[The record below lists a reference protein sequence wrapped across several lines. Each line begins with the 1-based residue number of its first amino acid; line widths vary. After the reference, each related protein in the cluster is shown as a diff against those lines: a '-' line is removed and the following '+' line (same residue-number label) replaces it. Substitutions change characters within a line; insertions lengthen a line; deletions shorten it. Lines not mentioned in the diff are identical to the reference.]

1 MSASMFRRAVRF
13 VESGLADPAENRL
26 TEITAAILERHAP
39 LARAFTAA
47 LLSQAERNAAPSAQ
61 PRVAAAQ
68 AWLVEHGPAADVQVA
83 TQLARGGRFVDMQ
96 LRLSC
101 DPLRRERDL
110 VVWVEIK
117 HGADISGSQLPAYVE
132 LIEEEPATAR
142 TVFVLAPR
150 QSPPSQDLVP
160 DTVPV
165 LFWEQVLADYTTR
178 LPPEPPGSAGT
189 LLSNELLSYMQE
201 ENLMPAQ
208 PLTIQ
213 LALALAVRQATNETV
228 TALCEVVHERVGG
241 YYAGVKAK
249 GGGMPQYGTGFW
261 ATHTLSPAA
270 PEWRGAWL
278 EWGLRDDNARRDPR
292 RAYAFVA
299 GASFHRSDD
308 VTADPRYRD
317 WLGARLSENFEHV
330 TDVHPRLW
338 SYRYPEQLLIA
349 SSFEAQADLLVGW
362 VLERF
367 DTVTAHHPSP
377 S

>member
-1 MSASMFRRAVRF
+1 
-13 VESGLADPAENRL
+13 
-26 TEITAAILERHAP
+26 
-39 LARAFTAA
+39 
-47 LLSQAERNAAPSAQ
+47 
-61 PRVAAAQ
+61 
-68 AWLVEHGPAADVQVA
+68 
-83 TQLARGGRFVDMQ
+83 
-96 LRLSC
+96 
-101 DPLRRERDL
+101 
-110 VVWVEIK
+110 
-117 HGADISGSQLPAYVE
+117 
-132 LIEEEPATAR
+132 
-142 TVFVLAPR
+142 
-150 QSPPSQDLVP
+150 
-160 DTVPV
+160 
-165 LFWEQVLADYTTR
+165 VLADYTTR
-178 LPPEPPGSAGT
+178 LPPEPPGSAGA